1 MLRWGPETVQVIPTV
16 QGSSPCP
23 IFFELLK
30 LDKKMNHYAALK
42 VAIASIEA
50 ILSNQ
55 TLSKDVRIE
64 FESNK
69 ENLINLLRFL

>member
-1 MLRWGPETVQVIPTV
+1 
-16 QGSSPCP
+16 
-23 IFFELLK
+23 
-30 LDKKMNHYAALK
+30 MNHYAALK

-55 TLSKDVRIE
+55 KLSKDVRIE

-69 ENLINLLRFL
+69 KNLINLLRFL

>member
-1 MLRWGPETVQVIPTV
+1 
-16 QGSSPCP
+16 
-23 IFFELLK
+23 
-30 LDKKMNHYAALK
+30 MNHYAALK

-55 TLSKDVRIE
+55 TLNKDVRIE

-69 ENLINLLRFL
+69 KNLINLLRFL

>member
-1 MLRWGPETVQVIPTV
+1 MTQFGESDKIPF
-16 QGSSPCP
+16 SPSFW
-23 IFFELLK
+23 I
-30 LDKKMNHYAALK
+30 KKMNHYAALK

-55 TLSKDVRIE
+55 TLNKDVRME

-69 ENLINLLRFL
+69 KNLINLLRFL

>member
-1 MLRWGPETVQVIPTV
+1 MVGQKQLLGLKQFGESDKIPF
-16 QGSSPCP
+16 SPSP
-23 IFFELLK
+23 WI
-30 LDKKMNHYAALK
+30 KKMNHYAALK

-55 TLSKDVRIE
+55 TLSKDVRME

-69 ENLINLLRFL
+69 KNLINLLRFL

>member
-1 MLRWGPETVQVIPTV
+1 
-16 QGSSPCP
+16 
-23 IFFELLK
+23 
-30 LDKKMNHYAALK
+30 MNHYAALK

-55 TLSKDVRIE
+55 TLSKDVRME

-69 ENLINLLRFL
+69 KNLINLLRFL